1 MPNTTATAPSVAVHR
16 VEIRSRPGMP
26 DPKGDAAV
34 RSAATLGLP
43 EPPRQVHHAAVYL
56 IEGALTDE
64 QLEHV
69 ARDLLAD
76 PVTQAFTVG
85 EHPRADGALIEVL
98 PLPGVSRWCRGQH
111 LEHFL
116 RAYER
121 DAAARS
127 G

>member
-56 IEGALTDE
+56 IEGAPTSNSKPSPRPGPSTACTRRSRATIRYIE
-64 QLEHV
+64 SGEE
-69 ARDLLAD
+69 AM
-76 PVTQAFTVG
+76 VG
-85 EHPRADGALIEVL
+85 DGPIDCI
-98 PLPGVSRWCRGQH
+98 R
-111 LEHFL
+111 
-116 RAYER
+116 
-121 DAAARS
+121 
-127 G
+127 